1 MERPQNLRPY
11 LVYMK
16 CVAPVIWL
24 HAVITATA
32 GSTAQL
38 PDRIEIS
45 VCTSAI
51 SGETLSK
58 EIFSSV
64 KSSSDGAATLCGRV
78 NLQQGRARARVCEH
92 SCCLYVLL
100 ISLGRNETNEASNRQ
115 TKARLCVP
123 ERWCESRLPHRF
135 DSFLFVR

>member
-1 MERPQNLRPY
+1 
-11 LVYMK
+11 MK

-24 HAVITATA
+24 HAVITA
-32 GSTAQL
+32 GSTAEL

-78 NLQQGRARARVCEH
+78 NLQQDRARVC
-92 SCCLYVLL
+92 V
-100 ISLGRNETNEASNRQ
+100 
-115 TKARLCVP
+115 CV
-123 ERWCESRLPHRF
+123 
-135 DSFLFVR
+135 